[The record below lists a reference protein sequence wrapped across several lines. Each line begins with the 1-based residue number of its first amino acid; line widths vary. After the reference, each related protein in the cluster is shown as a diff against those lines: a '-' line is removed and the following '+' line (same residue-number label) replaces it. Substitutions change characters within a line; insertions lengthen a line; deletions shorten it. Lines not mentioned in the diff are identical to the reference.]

1 MTKEQINSYT
11 MRISQANTSAL
22 AVILYELVITYIEE
36 ALENYGRLKQP
47 GANRDNGNVDCEE
60 EMKELQESYDR
71 SLVQA
76 QNYLQELMS
85 MSRMD
90 SEVAADTMSLYL
102 FISKQILMS
111 KVKCQPIHLE
121 ECLTYLNRLLIS
133 FREMSKRDYD
143 SPIMENT
150 QQVYAGLTYGKG
162 TLNEMYVNGNEA
174 RRGFMA

>member
-22 AVILYELVITYIEE
+22 AVILYELVIAYIEE
-36 ALENYGRLKQP
+36 ALENYGRLNQP
-47 GANRDNGNVDCEE
+47 GTNRDDGNVDCEE
-60 EMKELQESYDR
+60 EMKEWQESYDR

-111 KVKCQPIHLE
+111 RVKCQPVHLE
-121 ECLTYLNRLLIS
+121 ECLTYLNRLHIS
-133 FREMSKRDYD
+133 FREMSKTDYD

-162 TLNEMYVNGNEA
+162 YLNESLDPMENIN
-174 RRGFMA
+174 RGLKA